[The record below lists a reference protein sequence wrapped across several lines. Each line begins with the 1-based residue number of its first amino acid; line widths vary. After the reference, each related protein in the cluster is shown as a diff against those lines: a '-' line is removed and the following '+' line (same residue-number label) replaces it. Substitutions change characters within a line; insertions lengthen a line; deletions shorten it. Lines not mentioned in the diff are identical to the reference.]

1 MSRHIRCRKCGT
13 VFSPPYG
20 EAPTELV
27 CPNPGCRC
35 RYRNRSELIDT
46 SKPRDLSAPDSGRRW
61 LIPVAA
67 IGLLLALL
75 AASLPFRGA
84 GLPGQPVAQAAEEP
98 AASPVAAVPPQ
109 PDFAAEI
116 RPLLKTYCYDCHTQE
131 TQEGGLVID
140 SHGDL
145 AAILAHREQWAK
157 VFDRIRVGAMPPS
170 DAPQPTEEERRKL
183 VSWLDHALFYV
194 DCHGPPRP
202 GRVTIRRLNRS
213 EYRNTVRD
221 LLGVDLDVSERL
233 PQDDVG
239 HGFDNIGDVLSVPP
253 LLIEKY
259 LDAAEQVAGRAVLI
273 RDERAFDRTFRGSDL
288 EVSGRKRLWKDSN
301 HQTLLSRGDFST
313 RIRFGK
319 TGTYL
324 IEWQVRGRRI
334 DQDLVRTHVRI
345 DDGETTRF
353 DVVGDDKS
361 QTFRL
366 KTRVTEGRHRVR
378 LEFSNGA
385 GDSKAPDDN
394 VRTLTV
400 ESLHVRGPL
409 ENLPDE
415 AGGPKIAIVLP
426 EGERSVVSAAR
437 QTIAP
442 LLRRAF
448 RRPVSETEVDQFVRF
463 VTLAVDRKDPFER
476 GLQVAVQAILV
487 SPQFLFRVE
496 NGASPQP
503 SGRDGSRLLT
513 DHELASRLSYFLWSS
528 MPDDELFRLA
538 ETGTLQRDDILEM
551 QIRRMIEDPKSSA
564 LIDNFASQ
572 WLALRKL
579 FTEEVS
585 PDTEQFPEFTA
596 KLREDMATETRLFFG
611 AVLREDRPLTD
622 LIDARYSFLNERL
635 AKLYGIGGVTGEEF
649 RKVDL
654 PGSRRGLLTQASIL
668 TLTSY
673 PNRTSPVK
681 RGEWILANLLGD
693 KPPDPPP
700 VVPGLEETQKSNP
713 NMPLRKQLELHR
725 ADPGCASCHKVMDEL
740 GFDLENYDA
749 IGRWRDKEGTG
760 KHSFDV
766 DASGTLPTGETFRG
780 ANELTAIL
788 KEREAEFARCFVE
801 KLLTFGLGRG
811 LEFYDRCAVDQIVDE
826 VRRNDMR
833 ISAAVLGVARSVPFR
848 MRGEAAEAK

>member
-1 MSRHIRCRKCGT
+1 M
-13 VFSPPYG
+13 
-20 EAPTELV
+20 L
-27 CPNPGCRC
+27 
-35 RYRNRSELIDT
+35 
-46 SKPRDLSAPDSGRRW
+46 
-61 LIPVAA
+61 
-67 IGLLLALL
+67 GLLTFTMA
-75 AASLPFRGA
+75 FRA
-84 GLPGQPVAQAAEEP
+84 TDLPGQPVAQAAEEP
-98 AASPVAAVPPQ
+98 SSGKAPAQ

-145 AAILAHREQWAK
+145 ATILAHREPWTK

-170 DAPQPTEEERRKL
+170 DSPQPTEEERRKL

-202 GRVTIRRLNRS
+202 GRVTVRRLNRS

-259 LDAAEQVAGRAVLI
+259 LDAAEQVAARAVLI
-273 RDERAFDRTFRGSDL
+273 RDERAFDRTFRGSEL
-288 EVSGRKRLWKDSN
+288 ELNGRKQISN
-301 HQTLLSRGDFST
+301 EGPAQTLLSRGGFST
-313 RIRFGK
+313 QIQFRK
-319 TGTYL
+319 SGTYL
-324 IEWQVRGRRI
+324 IEWQVQGRRN
-334 DQDLVRTHVRI
+334 DKEFVRTHMRI
-345 DDGETTRF
+345 DDGEETRF
-353 DVVGDDKS
+353 DVVGDGKS

-366 KTRVTEGRHRVR
+366 RTRVTEGRHRVR
-378 LEFSNGA
+378 LEFMNGA
-385 GDSKAPDDN
+385 RDPKAPDEEL
-394 VRTLTV
+394 RALTV

-415 AGGPKIAIVLP
+415 AGDLKVAIVSP
-426 EGERSVVSAAR
+426 EGERSLETAAR

-448 RRPVSETEVDQFVRF
+448 RRPVSDAEVDQFVRF
-463 VTLAVDRKDPFER
+463 VKLAVDRKDPYER
-476 GLQVAVQAILV
+476 GLQVAVQAILI

-496 NGASPQP
+496 NGQPAGSQGQPAAS
-503 SGRDGSRLLT
+503 DGSRLLT

-528 MPDDELFRLA
+528 MPDDELFQLA
-538 ETGTLQRDDILEM
+538 DAGTLQRDDILEM
-551 QIRRMIEDPKSSA
+551 QVRRMIEDPKSAA

-585 PDTEQFPEFTA
+585 PDTEQFPEFTS

-622 LIDARYSFLNERL
+622 LIDARFSFLNERL
-635 AKLYGIGGVTGEEF
+635 AKLYGIEGVKGDDF
-649 RKVDL
+649 RRVELAGDR
-654 PGSRRGLLTQASIL
+654 RRGLLTQASIL

-713 NMPLRKQLELHR
+713 NLPLRKQLEIHR

-740 GFDLENYDA
+740 GFGLENYDA
-749 IGRWRDKEGTG
+749 IGRWRDKEG
-760 KHSFDV
+760 SFDV
-766 DASGTLPTGETFRG
+766 DASGTLPTGEHFQG
-780 ANELTAIL
+780 AVELTAIL
-788 KEREAEFARCFVE
+788 KQREQDFARCFVE
-801 KLLTFGLGRG
+801 KLLTFALGRG
-811 LEFYDRCAVDQIVDE
+811 LEFYDKCAVDQIVDE
-826 VRRNDMR
+826 VRRDNMR

-848 MRGEAAEAK
+848 MRGESRTTK